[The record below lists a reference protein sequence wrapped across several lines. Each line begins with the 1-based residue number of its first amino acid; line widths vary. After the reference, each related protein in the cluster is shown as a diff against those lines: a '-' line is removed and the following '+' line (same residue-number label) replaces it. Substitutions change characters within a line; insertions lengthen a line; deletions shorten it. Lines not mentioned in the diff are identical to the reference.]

1 MARLRSIGWLGF
13 ICAALLL
20 LATTLYLVVLAFTG
34 SDLIELG
41 GLPGSPVERVVDQRD
56 GVPLTLAALAAALLT
71 LGLWARDRRRAADAS
86 GLDSELAAARER
98 IAAVE
103 QARRREHEWIVDLRE
118 QLHKMQL
125 EHGVFG
131 GDDDIKSLV
140 LRMTMEIV
148 EAEKGLLISDGGE
161 GNRDVVAAEGW
172 ENDPAQSSL
181 AHRFADEVIERDA
194 IVRQRRADLEGDG
207 HGPADEEIENLIA
220 IPIYIAGEFS
230 GVVVCANSDD
240 VEGHDDEVL
249 LALGNHAGAVLS
261 NSDLRGELRGAYVAT
276 VGMLAE
282 AIRAKDP
289 HLGGHSHE
297 VSAYVGRVAERLG
310 FDSKRR
316 EELIFASLLH
326 DVGKIGISER
336 ILLKP
341 GRLTEEEFT
350 VIKLH
355 PRIGCRLVQQVPA
368 LSTMGQY
375 ILHHHE
381 RFDGTG
387 YPTGLRGEDIPL
399 EARVIG
405 VADAFSAM
413 TSDRPYRGRMSL
425 DEACAE
431 LERCAGGQFDP
442 EVVRIFSEEVRKDPL
457 SDELENPALVALDD
471 PELVAMRAGGSPLIG
486 DGPLELTDHLTLL
499 YTHRYFHEVAAAEA
513 QRAAVQASPFAVAM
527 FVLPEI
533 DRTNRERSY
542 AAGDAE
548 IKAVAHAVEQAAV
561 HCGGSASRYSG
572 RRLALLAPGAGTDQ
586 IESLVEKVTASVPQ
600 GIVVRATC
608 AVWREGDSGE
618 DVIRRTHDGPR
629 VLSAG

>member
-1 MARLRSIGWLGF
+1 MDRLRSTGWLAF
-13 ICAALLL
+13 MVAAW
-20 LATTLYLVVLAFTG
+20 LALAITGYLVVLAATG
-34 SDLIELG
+34 SDLIELDN
-41 GLPGSPVERVVDQRD
+41 LTGSPVERVVDQRD
-56 GVPLTLAALAAALLT
+56 GLPLALAALASALLS
-71 LGLWARDRRRAADAS
+71 LGLWARDRRRAEDA
-86 GLDSELAAARER
+86 GDLDQELVAARDR
-98 IAAVE
+98 VAALE
-103 QARRREHEWIVDLRE
+103 QARRREHEWVNELRK
-118 QLHKMQL
+118 QLHQL
-125 EHGVFG
+125 QTEQGVFA
-131 GDDDIKSLV
+131 GDDDVKSLV

-148 EAEKGLLISDGGE
+148 EAEKGMLISDGEPGS
-161 GNRDVVAAEGW
+161 RAVAAAQGW
-172 ENDPAQSSL
+172 EHDPAESSL
-181 AHRFADEVIERDA
+181 ARRFADEVIENDT
-194 IVRQRRADLEGDG
+194 IVRQRRADLAGDG
-207 HGPADEEIENLIA
+207 QGPADEEIENLIA
-220 IPIYIAGEFS
+220 IPIYIADEFS
-230 GVVVCANSDD
+230 GVVICANSSDI
-240 VEGHDDEVL
+240 ERHDDEVL

-261 NSDLRGELRGAYVAT
+261 NNDLRGELRGAYVST

-297 VSAYVGRVAERLG
+297 VSSYVARVAERLG
-310 FDSKRR
+310 FDAKRR
-316 EELIFASLLH
+316 EELVFASLLH

-341 GRLTEEEFT
+341 GRLTDEEFT

-368 LSTMGQY
+368 LSPLGLY

-387 YPTGLRGEDIPL
+387 YPTGLRGEEIPL

-425 DEACAE
+425 DQACDE
-431 LERCAGGQFDP
+431 LEQHAGGQFDP
-442 EVVRIFSEEVRKDPL
+442 EVVRIFSEEVRRDPPGGGVG
-457 SDELENPALVALDD
+457 NPALVALED
-471 PELVAMRAGGSPLIG
+471 PELAAMRSEGSPLFG

-513 QRAAVQASPFAVAM
+513 ERAAVQGSPFAVAM
-527 FVLPEI
+527 FLLAEI
-533 DRTNRERSY
+533 DRTNGEQSY

-561 HCGGSASRYSG
+561 QCGGSASRYSG
-572 RRLALLAPGAGTDQ
+572 RRLALLAPGAGIDE
-586 IESLVEKVTASVPQ
+586 IEALVARVKAGVPE

-608 AVWREGDSGE
+608 AVWRQGESGE
-618 DVIRRTHDGPR
+618 DVIRRTQDGLRAIP
-629 VLSAG
+629 AA